1 MKYIFAALFLF
12 PLGLFAQDCTLKK
25 QIDKFSNQ
33 PKITT
38 GFFPLSTG
46 MDRVVVS
53 IEATATDIDFLFAL
67 ARGEEQKC
75 YDDASTAQVSYDS
88 TRYKT
93 TYRNSGSMNCEG
105 LFHFNFRNTATPASN
120 LKRLATTKVASIV
133 FTGNDKSVTEVKLTE
148 EDKVKLMDMANCII
162 HEAKTLQAK

>member
-1 MKYIFAALFLF
+1 MKYIFAALLLL
-12 PLGLFAQDCTLKK
+12 PLGLLAQDCTLKK

-46 MDRVVVS
+46 MDRVLVS

-75 YDDASTAQVSYDS
+75 YDDASTAQLSYDG
-88 TRYKT
+88 TRFKT

-105 LFHFNFRNTATPASN
+105 LFHFNFRNTVTPASN
-120 LKRLATTKVASIV
+120 LKRLATTKVATII

-162 HEAKTLQAK
+162 NEAKTLQAK